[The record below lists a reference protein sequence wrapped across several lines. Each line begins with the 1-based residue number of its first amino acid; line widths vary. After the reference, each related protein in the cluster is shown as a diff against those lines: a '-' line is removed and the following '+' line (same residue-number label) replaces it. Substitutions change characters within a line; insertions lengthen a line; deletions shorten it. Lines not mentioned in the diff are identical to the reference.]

1 MRPVFLIK
9 EARMSNLERIVYIN
23 HVIKTKGFVTRK
35 EVSDRFEVHIDTIK
49 RDIEYMR
56 DFLSAPIKYRQSVGG
71 YVYETPFDMLF
82 DSLEDAV
89 LYYIFV
95 KRISESLKLDGLPY
109 IPVISEDILK
119 SISGYIPP
127 DFDEIMDH
135 IAYDSSDIDIMD
147 LKDFRNILSSFMTK
161 RCVQITYLNAE
172 GEKSER
178 LIEPLKLMNY
188 LGKWYVIAFCRKRNA
203 LRVFLL
209 SRFIS
214 SEVSGEN
221 FEYPVTKRELDEY
234 IDGSFGMFKSETSST
249 AVIRVFEPACY
260 YVRNQI
266 WHKNQKVRECTVDGR
281 KCLEITLP
289 VGDRDKEIIARVL
302 SYSPDSEIVSPPQLR
317 EKWLKRIR
325 DMYQKFCKV
334 KKEGKNERKEDPYK

>member
-1 MRPVFLIK
+1 
-9 EARMSNLERIVYIN
+9 MSNLERVVYIN
-23 HVIKTKGFVTRK
+23 HAIKTKGFVTRK

-109 IPVISEDILK
+109 VPVISDEILK
-119 SISGYIPP
+119 NISGYIPP

-135 IAYDSSDIDIMD
+135 ISYDSSDIDLMD
-147 LKDFRNILSSFMTK
+147 MKDFRNILGSFMTK
-161 RCVQITYLNAE
+161 RCVSIRYLNAD
-172 GEKSER
+172 GEESER
-178 LIEPLKLMNY
+178 VIEPLKLMNY
-188 LGKWYVIAFCRKRNA
+188 LGKWYVIAFCRKKNA

-209 SRFIS
+209 SRFLS
-214 SEVSGEN
+214 SELSSEK
-221 FEYPVTKRELDEY
+221 FEYPVTKRELDGY
-234 IDGSFGMFKSETSST
+234 IDGSFGMFKSVHSSL
-249 AVIRVFEPACY
+249 AVIRVFEPAYY
-260 YVRNQI
+260 YVRNQK
-266 WHKNQKVRECTVDGR
+266 WHKDQQVNDCVIDGK

-289 VGDRDKEIIARVL
+289 VGDRDKEILARVL
-302 SYSPDSEIVSPPQLR
+302 SYSPDSEIVSPPALR
-317 EKWLKRIR
+317 EKWLERIR
-325 DMYQKFCKV
+325 TLYKKFCK
-334 KKEGKNERKEDPYK
+334 K